1 MMTTTDNLL
10 AEFQR
15 LEDALHSRLEL
26 EAVLARISTSFI
38 NLPEDEIDQGIL
50 RALEQIGC
58 FAGAD
63 RSFLAQYTE
72 DGLWMSGT
80 HEWCA
85 EGIPP
90 QQGRVQNASIEAF
103 PWFNLHVMRRET
115 VFYVPGVIDLPPEAA
130 AERAEFEAEGIRSLV
145 AVPMESRGQVVG
157 FIGFSSHSSPKI
169 WPDDAL
175 DLLRMMS
182 SVFANVLEHQ
192 RVQAIQ
198 TGQRHFLELLAT
210 EGTLSETL
218 SALVRI
224 IEEQSPGMLGLVL
237 LLDGTKLRL
246 GASVSLPP
254 EYLDTL
260 EGLEIGPLVGS
271 CGTAAF
277 LRRPVV
283 VEDIAQDSR
292 WDGLRAV
299 ALRYGLRACWS
310 EPVFSSAGDVLGTF
324 AMYYR
329 SPRSPTDTEQRTIQT
344 AAHLAGVAIEHKRA
358 QEALQQANLDLER
371 RVQERTR
378 ELQRRRQVAESL
390 RSTIAVINSNR
401 SLKDILNF
409 IVAQA
414 KDLLMADA
422 CVLHSVDLDN
432 ESVTLEAGCG
442 WPEELSQPATMPLTA
457 PDHSRDTVLMQ
468 QIRFGNYPQGYADQA
483 LHDPELDP
491 KTRQR
496 KALIRTRYAAS
507 LSVPLVIA
515 GELFGSLIF
524 YYEAPQQFLDEQ
536 LEVASTFAEQA
547 ALAIENARLRERV
560 QRSAAEAERGRLARD
575 LHDSVTQTLFS
586 ASLIA
591 EVLPRVWQDNPDDG
605 RGLLEDVRLLTRG
618 ALAEMRTLL
627 LELRPAALLQADLS
641 ESLRHL
647 VDAATAR
654 AGIPVTLEVRGR
666 EPLPPDMKL
675 ALYRIAQEA
684 LNNLAKHADA
694 SQASI
699 VLDSRRGFGELAIS
713 DDGRGFDRKTVSPD
727 HLGLGIMAERA
738 HSVGARTTIDSRPGQ
753 GTRVT
758 VHWSEKEI

>member
-1 MMTTTDNLL
+1 MMTATDSLL

-15 LEDALHSRLEL
+15 LEDALHFRLEL

-38 NLPEDEIDQGIL
+38 NLPEDEIDRGIL
-50 RALEQIGC
+50 RALEQIGR

-63 RSFLAQYTE
+63 RSFLAQYTD
-72 DGLWMSGT
+72 DGLWLNGT

-85 EGIPP
+85 DGIPP
-90 QQGRVQNASIEAF
+90 QAGRLQKVSIEAY
-103 PWFNLHVMRRET
+103 PWFNLHILRRET
-115 VFYVPGVIDLPPEAA
+115 VFYVPGIVDLPPEAN
-130 AERAEFEAEGIRSLV
+130 AERGEFAAEGIRSLV
-145 AVPMESRGQVVG
+145 AVPMESRGQIVG

-169 WPDDAL
+169 WPDDAV

-182 SVFANVLEHQ
+182 SVFVNVLEHQ

-198 TGQRHFLELLAT
+198 TGQRRFLELLAT

-218 SALVRI
+218 RALVQI

-237 LLDGTKLRL
+237 LLDGTRLHL
-246 GASVSLPP
+246 GASVSLPQD
-254 EYLDTL
+254 YLDTI

-271 CGTAAF
+271 CGTAAY
-277 LRRPVV
+277 LCQPVI
-283 VEDIAQDSR
+283 VEDIAQDPR
-292 WDGLRAV
+292 WDGLRSV
-299 ALRYGLRACWS
+299 ALQYGLRACWS
-310 EPVFSSAGDVLGTF
+310 EPVLSSAGDVLGTF
-324 AMYYR
+324 AMYYQ

-390 RSTIAVINSNR
+390 RSTIAIINSNR
-401 SLKDILNF
+401 SLADILNF

-414 KDLLMADA
+414 KDLLMAEA

-432 ESVTLEAGCG
+432 DSVTLEASCG
-442 WPEELSQPATMPLTA
+442 WPDELRQPATLPLAA
-457 PDHSRDTVLMQ
+457 PENARDTLLLR
-468 QIRFGNYPQGYADQA
+468 QIRFGNYPPDYADQA
-483 LHDPELDP
+483 LRDPALDP

-496 KALIRTRYAAS
+496 KAFIRTRYAAS

-524 YYEAPQQFLDEQ
+524 YYTVPQQFLDEQ
-536 LEVASTFAEQA
+536 LEVAATFAEQA

-591 EVLPRVWQDNPDDG
+591 EVLPRVWQDNPDEG

-627 LELRPAALLQADLS
+627 LELRPAALLQSELS
-641 ESLRHL
+641 DSLRHL
-647 VDAATAR
+647 ADAATAR
-654 AGIPVTLEVRGR
+654 AGIPVKLEVRGR

-684 LNNLAKHADA
+684 LNNIAKHADA
-694 SQASI
+694 GHAGV
-699 VLDSRRGFGELAIS
+699 VLDSQPGCGELVIS
-713 DDGRGFDRKTVSPD
+713 DDGCGFDRAAVSPD

-738 HSVGARTTIDSRPGQ
+738 QAVGARTMIDSRPGQ
-753 GTRVT
+753 GTCIT
-758 VHWSEKEI
+758 VRWSEKEI